1 MGIDGT
7 RLKRLRESRGLS
19 PGRMADI
26 LNVSRTAYCKYENGE
41 TRNPRKLETLA
52 SFFNVTTDFLLGK
65 DSDPVADPKGYYN
78 NPDVADRVEALQENP
93 KLRLLM
99 DASKD
104 LSNEDIDYVV
114 KLVQTL
120 RKAHG
125 ID

>member
-1 MGIDGT
+1 MGLDGE
-7 RLKRLRESRGLS
+7 RLKKLRLSRGLS

-26 LNVSRTAYCKYENGE
+26 LQISRPAYLKYESGE
-41 TRNPRKLETLA
+41 TRSPRKLDEL
-52 SFFNVTTDFLLGK
+52 SRFFNVTTDFLLGK

-78 NPDVADRVEALQENP
+78 DPDVADRVEALQENP
-93 KLRLLM
+93 KLRLLL

-104 LSNEDIDYVV
+104 LNNEDIDYVV